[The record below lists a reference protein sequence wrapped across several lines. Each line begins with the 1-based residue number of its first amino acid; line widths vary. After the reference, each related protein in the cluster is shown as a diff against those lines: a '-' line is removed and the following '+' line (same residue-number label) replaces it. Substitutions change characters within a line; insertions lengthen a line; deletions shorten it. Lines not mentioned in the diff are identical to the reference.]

1 MYSERLTKLLL
12 SLLGGIYLV
21 EYFQD
26 GLYTDLGMLGFN
38 KKTTTRR
45 RLTFI
50 VFILGATLAS
60 FFLGSL
66 SFPKNIT
73 FQNLWG
79 VASVCLSG
87 IAGILAIIKL
97 VTRRKNKYVFIAVA
111 FSGIALLEGYSL
123 FVPLPLTSLVWM
135 ISRIFLAAYLLLS
148 LKDWRE
154 GEGKQKSLRLRVYIA
169 AAASTLIIIA
179 LFSLLPTYDPYN
191 PIGPFGRPIELTAV
205 ILFGIA
211 AIGYYTKGY
220 WEFKYFEFWLVLSL
234 IAAFFSQVYM
244 SFSQTYFDSMFWGA
258 IIFKNLGY
266 ILALVGLLESTWAA
280 FREVEAE
287 KKYLAGH
294 TKGEAYL
301 KGE

>member
-211 AIGYYTKGY
+211 A
-220 WEFKYFEFWLVLSL
+220 
-234 IAAFFSQVYM
+234 FFSQVYM